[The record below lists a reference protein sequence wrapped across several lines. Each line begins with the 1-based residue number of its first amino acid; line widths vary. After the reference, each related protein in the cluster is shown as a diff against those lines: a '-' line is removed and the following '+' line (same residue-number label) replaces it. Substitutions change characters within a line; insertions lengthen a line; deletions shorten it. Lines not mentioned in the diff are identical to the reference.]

1 MRPLGEVLG
10 PMRRQWRRT
19 AREREALSLPEIL
32 PAVLGPARAAPVGC
46 GGIARGM
53 LTLRVDSAALKAEL
67 ESFGGDALLRAFQAT
82 PEGAR
87 LRGLRFEMSGGAGG

>member
-1 MRPLGEVLG
+1 
-10 PMRRQWRRT
+10 MRRQWRRT
-19 AREREALSLPEIL
+19 ARERAALSLPEVL
-32 PAVLGPARAAPVGC
+32 PAVLGPERAAQVGF

-67 ESFGGDALLRAFQAT
+67 EGFGGSALLGALQAT

-87 LRGLRFEMSGGAGG
+87 LRGVRFELTGGAGG